1 MRFEASSATLD
12 ATLTLTLSTGDYEIP
27 PIDAKTGLI
36 LKDRMA
42 LMEEAARRVN
52 QGEDPE
58 VVNQEIVD
66 KHGITVE
73 ELQSLGTL
81 SLSQPVRDQM
91 LDDGVS
97 LRELEVAEMTAFLW
111 HTVSDDGATARQY
124 WTTGGKA
131 PAPNRAQRR
140 TATQT
145 RQAAAG
151 TTQKRASATGTKP
164 KAAASKAKASGGQKS
179 SATGTSSK

>member
-12 ATLTLTLSTGDYEIP
+12 ATLTLPLSTGEYTIP

-52 QGEDPE
+52 AGEDPDK
-58 VVNQEIVD
+58 VNQEVVE
-66 KHGITVE
+66 KHDITLE

-81 SLSQPVRDQM
+81 SLSKPVRDQM
-91 LDDGVS
+91 LEDGVG
-97 LRELEVAEMTAFLW
+97 LRELEVAEMTAFLF
-111 HTVSDDGATARQY
+111 HTVSDGGQAALQY

-131 PAPNRAQRR
+131 QAPNRAQRR
-140 TATQT
+140 TGTQT
-145 RQAAAG
+145 RQAAAT
-151 TTQKRASATGTKP
+151 TTQKRASATGTKRQ
-164 KAAASKAKASGGQKS
+164 AGASKAKASGGQKS
-179 SATGTSSK
+179 STTGTSSK

>member
-12 ATLTLTLSTGDYEIP
+12 ATLTLPLSTGEYEIP

-36 LKDRMA
+36 LKDRMS

-52 QGEDPE
+52 QGEDAE
-58 VVNQEIVD
+58 TVNQELVD
-66 KHGITVE
+66 KHGITLE

-81 SLSQPVRDQM
+81 SLSKPVRDQM
-91 LDDGVS
+91 LEDGVG

-111 HTVSDDGATARQY
+111 HTVADDGATARQY
-124 WTTGGKA
+124 WATGGKA
-131 PAPNRAQRR
+131 QAPNRAQRR

-145 RQAAAG
+145 RPAAGG
-151 TTQKRASATGTKP
+151 TTQKRASATGTKRP
-164 KAAASKAKASGGQKS
+164 AAASKAKASGGRKS
-179 SATGTSSK
+179 SGTGTSSK